1 MPVTLSGGVKVS
13 KTTKII
19 SESEAIHLNK
29 NMGEGIKAFSL
40 KRVLAY
46 LDADPEKNISRV
58 VDWLIKVDRDDK
70 HMAPRARSVKNFI
83 DDHDSN
89 WYQLIKSLYTDIDDG
104 IRKRFFENVLVNA
117 TVIGTKRQDKVME
130 KYGCNVPWAIL
141 LDPTSAC
148 NLHCTG
154 CWAAEYGHKLS
165 MDYDTLN
172 SIIEQGKGL
181 GVFAYIY
188 SGGEPLVRKKD
199 IIKLCDKHPD
209 CAFLAFTNGTLLDEK
224 FAEDMLRVQNFLPA
238 ISVEGF
244 AEETDARRGQGTY
257 RSVVKAMEIL
267 KSNKLAF
274 GISCTYTREN
284 TEVIGSEKYI
294 DAMIE
299 KGVKFAWFFT
309 YIPVG
314 NGAVPELIATPEQRE
329 YMYHQLRKFRQTKPI
344 FTMDFWNDGE
354 YSGGCIAGGRRYL
367 HINANGDIE
376 PCAFIH
382 YSDSNVYNTT
392 LLEALQRPLFMQY
405 HLSQPFNDNHLRP
418 CPLLDNPDRLNN
430 MVDISG
436 AKSTE
441 MQHPEDVRVLC
452 GKCHAAADEW
462 GPVADRLWSE
472 KQEYEQPAKC
482 AKV

>member
-1 MPVTLSGGVKVS
+1 MDKSM
-13 KTTKII
+13 
-19 SESEAIHLNK
+19 SES
-29 NMGEGIKAFSL
+29 IKAFGL
-40 KRVLAY
+40 KRVLDY
-46 LDADPEKNISRV
+46 LDADPEKNITRV

-70 HMAPRARSVKNFI
+70 HVAPRARTAKSLI

-141 LDPTSAC
+141 MDPTSAC

-172 SIIEQGKGL
+172 SIIEQGKEL
-181 GVFAYIY
+181 GIFAYIY
-188 SGGEPLVRKKD
+188 SGGEPLVRKHD
-199 IIKLCDKHPD
+199 IIKLCEKHPE
-209 CAFLAFTNGTLLDEK
+209 CAFLAFTNGTLIDEE
-224 FAEDMLRVQNFLPA
+224 FADDMLRVKNFVPA

-244 AEETDARRGQGTY
+244 EEETDARRGKGTY
-257 RSVVKAMEIL
+257 RAVINAMETL
-267 KSNKLAF
+267 KSKKLPF
-274 GISCTYTREN
+274 GISCTYTRAN
-284 TEVIGSEKYI
+284 AEVIGSEEYI
-294 DAMIE
+294 DEMIE
-299 KGVKFAWFFT
+299 QGVKFAWFFT

-314 NGAVPELIATPEQRE
+314 KDAVPELIATPEQRE

-344 FTMDFWNDGE
+344 FTLDFWNDGE

-382 YSDSNVYNTT
+382 YSDSNIHNTT

-405 HLSQPFNDNHLRP
+405 HLGQPFNDNHLRP
-418 CPLLDNPDRLNN
+418 CPLLDNPDCLIN
-430 MVDISG
+430 MVDASD

-441 MQHPEDVRVLC
+441 MLHPEDVHMLC
-452 GKCHAAADEW
+452 DKCQEAADKW
-462 GPVADRLWSE
+462 APVADRLWRE
-472 KQEYEQPAKC
+472 NQEYEQPVKY